1 MLRFSPVRCSLAVL
15 AAASA
20 LTLAAC
26 SSSSSGTAAAG
37 GSSASG
43 GSASATSAASMPTVT
58 MMVGGIDKQIYL
70 PYQLVDRRGFGKKY
84 GVNMVLSTEQSGGV
98 GAEDAMA
105 SGQVDLAGAWYV
117 HTINFQLKG
126 KAVEDVAQLSG
137 APGERIMC
145 ATGTHVT
152 SPTQW
157 KGQSIGVTDLGSG
170 TDQLT
175 QYLGARYGLKH
186 GTDYSTIAA
195 GDGTTMIA
203 ALEHHKILC
212 GMTTQPTV
220 AAIEKLGVGYPAFDL
235 TTTAGVQKWLGGF
248 VPTAGVLA
256 QASWINSNKDTV
268 QKVVDALVATM
279 HWISTHTA
287 ADIANALPP
296 SFVQQ
301 LPGERSATLHLH
313 PVDGQDPVPA
323 GRGHAGHRA
332 HGDHGD
338 QQAGRR
344 HHRAGRP
351 VHYVHELV
359 RRHREQGPRLP
370 CRCRRRRGL
379 CGACK
384 PQPEGLNSSHRVGT
398 ARSWRRPHRGGG
410 QGGAQPP

>member
-1 MLRFSPVRCSLAVL
+1 MHRVSIRKASLTAL
-15 AAASA
+15 AAACATA
-20 LTLAAC
+20 LSVAAC
-26 SSSSSGTAAAG
+26 SSGSAAPAAG
-37 GSSASG
+37 GA
-43 GSASATSAASMPTVT
+43 SASATGSSAGLTNVS

-70 PYQLVDRRGFGKKY
+70 PYQLAQSLGFYKKY
-84 GVNMVLSTEQSGGV
+84 GINMSLSTEQAGGV

-145 ATGTHVT
+145 ATGTHIT

-175 QYLGARYGLKH
+175 QYLAARYGLKH

-203 ALEHHKILC
+203 ALQHHKILC

-220 AAIEKLGVGYPAFDL
+220 AAIEKLGAGYPAFDL

-256 QASWINSNKDTV
+256 RTDWVNANKDTV
-268 QKVVDALVATM
+268 QKVVDAIVATM
-279 HWISTHTA
+279 HWIATHSA

-296 SFVQQ
+296 SFVNNALVTKSVYISTLSTDKTQF
-301 LPGERSATLHLH
+301 LPDGVMPASGPTVIMAISKLAGVITG
-313 PVDGQDPVPA
+313 PVNLTTTYTNTFADNANKMLGFSVA
-323 GRGHAGHRA
+323 G
-332 HGDHGD
+332 
-338 QQAGRR
+338 
-344 HHRAGRP
+344 
-351 VHYVHELV
+351 
-359 RRHREQGPRLP
+359 
-370 CRCRRRRGL
+370 
-379 CGACK
+379 
-384 PQPEGLNSSHRVGT
+384 
-398 ARSWRRPHRGGG
+398 
-410 QGGAQPP
+410 

>member
-1 MLRFSPVRCSLAVL
+1 MIRSSLRRGSLAAL
-15 AAASA
+15 AAACATA
-20 LTLAAC
+20 LTVAAC
-26 SSSSSGTAAAG
+26 SSGSSTSAASAG
-37 GSSASG
+37 ASSASGSSASG
-43 GSASATSAASMPTVT
+43 SSASLVNVS

-70 PYQLVDRRGFGKKY
+70 PYQLAQSLGFYKKY
-84 GVNMVLSTEQSGGV
+84 GVNMTLSTEQAGGV

-105 SGQVDLAGAWYV
+105 SGQVNLAGAWYV

-145 ATGTHVT
+145 ATGTHIT

-175 QYLGARYGLKH
+175 QYLAARFGLKH

-203 ALEHHKILC
+203 ALQHHKILC

-220 AAIEKLGVGYPAFDL
+220 AAIEKLGVGYAAFDL

-248 VPTAGVLA
+248 VPTAGVLGLT
-256 QASWINSNKDTV
+256 SWVNSNKDTV
-268 QKVVDALVATM
+268 QKVVDAIVATM

-296 SFVQQ
+296 SFVNNALVTKSVYVSTLATDKTQF
-301 LPGERSATLHLH
+301 LPDGIMPASGPTVIMAISKLAGVITG
-313 PVDGQDPVPA
+313 PVDLTTT
-323 GRGHAGHRA
+323 
-332 HGDHGD
+332 
-338 QQAGRR
+338 
-344 HHRAGRP
+344 
-351 VHYVHELV
+351 YT
-359 RRHREQGPRLP
+359 
-370 CRCRRRRGL
+370 
-379 CGACK
+379 
-384 PQPEGLNSSHRVGT
+384 NSFADNANKTLGFSTSG
-398 ARSWRRPHRGGG
+398 
-410 QGGAQPP
+410 